1 MCFYFEAKQT
11 KSVEIDINYTTINSK
26 PPTIS
31 SNNKT
36 SIQNILIIRP
46 CALGDLVVTLPTIE
60 AIRNHFENA
69 RIEIMGYSSFLEIV
83 KERFYAD
90 TISRFDQADIASLFT
105 KNSNVPAS
113 LINKLINMDLI
124 ISFVSDSEQIM
135 VRNLRAAGA
144 KHVIYYEPFPSEGGD
159 IHVIDHFL
167 KCLDLLGIH
176 HSNKVPKIFLRDE
189 DVLLGE
195 KFLNDRVVDPKK
207 MLVAMHPG
215 SGSRQKCWPVDRYVE
230 LILWL
235 KKEMDAQ
242 ILLISGQ
249 ADTGIVE
256 ALRVEVR
263 DNIILVDQLS
273 LPILAAIIKRSNL
286 FVGNDSGIT
295 HVAAA
300 LGIPTITIFGPTDP
314 GIWGPRG
321 GRVKILYKKS
331 PCSPCSFDT
340 RRNCFSQIC
349 LEGVTSEDVISE
361 IRYMNNIVF
370 DAI

>member
-1 MCFYFEAKQT
+1 MEEKKLNYKPAGY
-11 KSVEIDINYTTINSK
+11 KSS
-26 PPTIS
+26 
-31 SNNKT
+31 T
-36 SIQNILIIRP
+36 SCLNIKSLIQNILIIRP

-60 AIRNHFENA
+60 AIRNYFKNA

-83 KERFYAD
+83 KGRFYAD
-90 TISRFDQADIASLFT
+90 TISRFDQADIAHLFT

-113 LINKLINMDLI
+113 LINKLSNMDLI
-124 ISFVSDSEQIM
+124 ISFVSDKEQVM
-135 VRNLRAAGA
+135 VSNLRAAGV
-144 KHVIYYEPFPSEGGD
+144 KHVIHYEPFPSEGED
-159 IHVIDHFL
+159 IHIIDHFL
-167 KCLDLLGIH
+167 RCLDLLGVH
-176 HSNKVPKIFLRDE
+176 HSNKIPKIFLRDE

-215 SGSRQKCWPVDRYVE
+215 SGSRQKCWAVDHYAE
-230 LILWL
+230 LILLL

-256 ALRVEVR
+256 ELRVKVR
-263 DNIILVDQLS
+263 DNFILVDRLP

-300 LGIPTITIFGPTDP
+300 VGTPAITIFGPTDP
-314 GIWGPRG
+314 NMWGPRG
-321 GRVKILYKKS
+321 ERVKIFYRKS

-340 RRNCFSQIC
+340 RRNCFSKIC
-349 LEGVTSEDVISE
+349 LKGVTVEDVISK
-361 IRYMNNIVF
+361 IRYIKQYTL
-370 DAI
+370 

>member
-1 MCFYFEAKQT
+1 MEEKKLNYKPT
-11 KSVEIDINYTTINSK
+11 DSKSSTFC
-26 PPTIS
+26 
-31 SNNKT
+31 SNIK
-36 SIQNILIIRP
+36 SLIQNILIIRP

-60 AIRNHFENA
+60 AIRNYFKNA

-83 KERFYAD
+83 KGRFYAD
-90 TISRFDQADIASLFT
+90 TISRFDQADIAHLFT

-113 LINKLINMDLI
+113 LINKLSNMDLI
-124 ISFVSDSEQIM
+124 ISFVSDKEQVM
-135 VRNLRAAGA
+135 VSNLRAAGV
-144 KHVIYYEPFPSEGGD
+144 KHVIHYEPFPSEGED
-159 IHVIDHFL
+159 IHIIDHFL
-167 KCLDLLGIH
+167 RCLDLLGVH
-176 HSNKVPKIFLRDE
+176 HSNKIPKIFLRDE

-215 SGSRQKCWPVDRYVE
+215 SGSRQKCWAVDHYAE
-230 LILWL
+230 LILLL

-256 ALRVEVR
+256 ELRVKVR
-263 DNIILVDQLS
+263 DNFILVDRLP

-300 LGIPTITIFGPTDP
+300 VGTPAITIFGPTDP
-314 GIWGPRG
+314 IKWGPRG
-321 GRVKILYKKS
+321 ERVKILYKKY

-340 RRNCFSQIC
+340 RRNCFSKIC
-349 LEGVTSEDVISE
+349 LKGVTVEDVISK
-361 IRYMNNIVF
+361 IRYIKQYTL
-370 DAI
+370 

>member
-1 MCFYFEAKQT
+1 
-11 KSVEIDINYTTINSK
+11 
-26 PPTIS
+26 
-31 SNNKT
+31 
-36 SIQNILIIRP
+36 
-46 CALGDLVVTLPTIE
+46 
-60 AIRNHFENA
+60 
-69 RIEIMGYSSFLEIV
+69 MGYSSFLEIV
-83 KERFYAD
+83 KGRFYAD
-90 TISRFDQADIASLFT
+90 TISRFDQTDIAHLFT

-113 LINKLINMDLI
+113 LINKLSNVDLI
-124 ISFVSDSEQIM
+124 ISFVSDREQIM
-135 VRNLRAAGA
+135 INNLRAAGA
-144 KHVIYYEPFPSEGGD
+144 KHVIHHEPVPSEGED

-167 KCLDLLGIH
+167 RCLDLLGVP
-176 HSNKVPKIFLRDE
+176 HSNKIPKIFLRDE

-195 KFLNDRVVDPKK
+195 KFLNERVVDPKK
-207 MLVAMHPG
+207 LLVAMHPG
-215 SGSRQKCWPVDRYVE
+215 SGSRQKCWAVDRYVE

-256 ALRVEVR
+256 ELRAKVR
-263 DNIILVDQLS
+263 DNIILADQLP
-273 LPILAAIIKRSNL
+273 LPILAAIIKRSNV

-300 LGIPTITIFGPTDP
+300 VGTPAITIFGPTNP

-321 GRVKILYKKS
+321 ERVKILYKKS

-349 LEGVTSEDVISE
+349 LEGVTVEDVIGE
-361 IRYMNNIVF
+361 IRYMTQYSL
-370 DAI
+370 

>member
-1 MCFYFEAKQT
+1 MEEKKLNYKPT
-11 KSVEIDINYTTINSK
+11 DSKSSTFCSNIK
-26 PPTIS
+26 S
-31 SNNKT
+31 S
-36 SIQNILIIRP
+36 IHNILIIRP
-46 CALGDLVVTLPTIE
+46 GALGDLVVTLPTFE
-60 AIRNHFENA
+60 AIRKYFKNA
-69 RIEIMGYSSFLEIV
+69 RIDIMGYSSFLEIV
-83 KERFYAD
+83 KGRFYAD

-113 LINKLINMDLI
+113 LINKLSNMDLI
-124 ISFVSDSEQIM
+124 IAFVSDKDQVM
-135 VRNLRAAGA
+135 VNNLRAASG
-144 KHVIYYEPFPSEGGD
+144 KHVIHYEPFPSEGKD

-167 KCLDLLGIH
+167 KCLDLLVID
-176 HSNKVPKIFLRDE
+176 HSNKIPKIFLRDE

-215 SGSRQKCWPVDRYVE
+215 SGSRQKCWAVDRYVE

-235 KKEMDAQ
+235 RKEMDAQ

-256 ALRVEVR
+256 ELRKKIR
-263 DNIILVDQLS
+263 DNIILVDQFP
-273 LPILAAIIKRSNL
+273 LPFLAAIIKRSNL

-295 HVAAA
+295 HMAAA
-300 LGIPTITIFGPTDP
+300 IGTPTITIFGPTDP
-314 GIWGPRG
+314 RIWGPRG
-321 GRVKILYKKS
+321 ERVKILYKKS

-349 LEGVTSEDVISE
+349 LEGVTVEDVISQ
-361 IRYMNNIVF
+361 IRYMVTV
-370 DAI
+370 

>member
-1 MCFYFEAKQT
+1 MEEKKLNYKPAGY
-11 KSVEIDINYTTINSK
+11 KSS
-26 PPTIS
+26 
-31 SNNKT
+31 T
-36 SIQNILIIRP
+36 SCLNIKSLIQNILIIRP

-60 AIRNHFENA
+60 AIRNYFKNA

-83 KERFYAD
+83 KGRFYAD
-90 TISRFDQADIASLFT
+90 TISRFDQADIAHLFT

-113 LINKLINMDLI
+113 LINKLSNMDLI
-124 ISFVSDSEQIM
+124 ISFVSDKEQVM
-135 VRNLRAAGA
+135 VSNLRAAGV
-144 KHVIYYEPFPSEGGD
+144 KHVIHYEPFPSEGED
-159 IHVIDHFL
+159 IHIIDHFL
-167 KCLDLLGIH
+167 RCLDLLGVH
-176 HSNKVPKIFLRDE
+176 HSNKIPKIFLRDE

-215 SGSRQKCWPVDRYVE
+215 SGSRQKCWAVDHYAE
-230 LILWL
+230 LILLL

-256 ALRVEVR
+256 ELRVKVR
-263 DNIILVDQLS
+263 DNFILVDRLP

-300 LGIPTITIFGPTDP
+300 VGTPAITIFGPTDP
-314 GIWGPRG
+314 NMWGPRG
-321 GRVKILYKKS
+321 ERVKIFYRKS
-331 PCSPCSFDT
+331 PCSPCSFDM
-340 RRNCFSQIC
+340 RRNCFSNIC
-349 LEGVTSEDVISE
+349 LEGVTVEDIISE
-361 IRYMNNIVF
+361 IRYIKQYNL
-370 DAI
+370 

>member
-1 MCFYFEAKQT
+1 MEEKKLNYKPT
-11 KSVEIDINYTTINSK
+11 DSKSSTFC
-26 PPTIS
+26 
-31 SNNKT
+31 SNIK
-36 SIQNILIIRP
+36 SLIQNILIIRP

-60 AIRNHFENA
+60 AVRNHFENA
-69 RIEIMGYSSFLEIV
+69 QIEIMGYSSFLEIV
-83 KERFYAD
+83 KGRFYAD
-90 TISRFDQADIASLFT
+90 TISRFDQADIAHLFT

-113 LINKLINMDLI
+113 LINKLSNMDLI
-124 ISFVSDSEQIM
+124 ISFVSDKEQVM
-135 VRNLRAAGA
+135 VSNLRAAGV
-144 KHVIYYEPFPSEGGD
+144 KHVIHYEPFPSEGED
-159 IHVIDHFL
+159 IHIIDHFL
-167 KCLDLLGIH
+167 RCLDLLGVH
-176 HSNKVPKIFLRDE
+176 HSNKIPKIFLRDE

-215 SGSRQKCWPVDRYVE
+215 SGSRQKCWAVDHYAE
-230 LILWL
+230 LILLL

-256 ALRVEVR
+256 ELRVKVR
-263 DNIILVDQLS
+263 DNFILVDRLP

-300 LGIPTITIFGPTDP
+300 VGTPAITIFGPTDP
-314 GIWGPRG
+314 NMWGPRG
-321 GRVKILYKKS
+321 ERVKIFYRKS

-340 RRNCFSQIC
+340 RRNCFSKIC
-349 LEGVTSEDVISE
+349 LKGVTVEDVISK
-361 IRYMNNIVF
+361 IRYIKQYTL
-370 DAI
+370 

>member
-1 MCFYFEAKQT
+1 MEEKILNYKPT
-11 KSVEIDINYTTINSK
+11 DSKSSTFCSNIK
-26 PPTIS
+26 S
-31 SNNKT
+31 S
-36 SIQNILIIRP
+36 IHNILIIRP
-46 CALGDLVVTLPTIE
+46 GALGDLVVTLPTFE
-60 AIRNHFENA
+60 AIRKYFKNA
-69 RIEIMGYSSFLEIV
+69 RIDIMGYSSFLEIV
-83 KERFYAD
+83 KGRFYAD

-113 LINKLINMDLI
+113 LINKLSNMDLI
-124 ISFVSDSEQIM
+124 IAFVSDKDQVM
-135 VRNLRAAGA
+135 VNNLRAAGV
-144 KHVIYYEPFPSEGGD
+144 KHVIHYEPFPSEGEG

-167 KCLDLLGIH
+167 KCLDLLVID
-176 HSNKVPKIFLRDE
+176 HSNKIPKIFLRDE
-189 DVLLGE
+189 DILLGE
-195 KFLNDRVVDPKK
+195 KFLNDRVVNPKK

-215 SGSRQKCWPVDRYVE
+215 SGSRQKCWPTDRYVE

-256 ALRVEVR
+256 ALRDKVR
-263 DNIILVDQLS
+263 DNFILADQLP

-295 HVAAA
+295 HLAAA
-300 LGIPTITIFGPTDP
+300 VGTPTITIFGPTDP
-314 GIWGPRG
+314 RMWGPRG
-321 GRVKILYKKS
+321 EQVKILYKKS

-349 LEGVTSEDVISE
+349 LEGVTVEDVISE
-361 IRYMNNIVF
+361 IRYMKQ
-370 DAI
+370 

>member
-1 MCFYFEAKQT
+1 MEEKILNYKPT
-11 KSVEIDINYTTINSK
+11 DSKSSTFCSNIK
-26 PPTIS
+26 S
-31 SNNKT
+31 S
-36 SIQNILIIRP
+36 IHNILIIRP
-46 CALGDLVVTLPTIE
+46 GALGDLVVTLPTFE
-60 AIRNHFENA
+60 AIRKYFKNA
-69 RIEIMGYSSFLEIV
+69 RIDIMGYSSFLEIV
-83 KERFYAD
+83 KGRFYAD

-113 LINKLINMDLI
+113 LINKLSNMDLI
-124 ISFVSDSEQIM
+124 IAFVSDKDQVM
-135 VRNLRAAGA
+135 VNNLRAAGV
-144 KHVIYYEPFPSEGGD
+144 KHVIHYEPFPSEGED

-167 KCLDLLGIH
+167 KCLDLLVID
-176 HSNKVPKIFLRDE
+176 HSNKIPKIFLRDE

-195 KFLNDRVVDPKK
+195 KFLNDRVVNPKK

-215 SGSRQKCWPVDRYVE
+215 SGSRQKCWPTDRYVE

-256 ALRVEVR
+256 ALRDKVR
-263 DNIILVDQLS
+263 DNFILADQLP

-295 HVAAA
+295 HLAAA
-300 LGIPTITIFGPTDP
+300 VGTPTITIFGPTDP
-314 GIWGPRG
+314 RMWGPRG
-321 GRVKILYKKS
+321 EQVKILYKKS

-349 LEGVTSEDVISE
+349 LEGVIVEDVISE
-361 IRYMNNIVF
+361 IRYMNQ
-370 DAI
+370 

>member
-1 MCFYFEAKQT
+1 
-11 KSVEIDINYTTINSK
+11 
-26 PPTIS
+26 
-31 SNNKT
+31 
-36 SIQNILIIRP
+36 
-46 CALGDLVVTLPTIE
+46 
-60 AIRNHFENA
+60 
-69 RIEIMGYSSFLEIV
+69 MGYSSFLEIV
-83 KERFYAD
+83 KGRFYAD
-90 TISRFDQADIASLFT
+90 TISRFDQTDIAHLFT

-113 LINKLINMDLI
+113 LINKLSNVDLI
-124 ISFVSDSEQIM
+124 ISFVSDREQIM
-135 VRNLRAAGA
+135 INNLRAAGA
-144 KHVIYYEPFPSEGGD
+144 KHVIHHEPVPSEGED

-167 KCLDLLGIH
+167 RCLDLLGVP
-176 HSNKVPKIFLRDE
+176 HSNKIPKIFLRDE

-195 KFLNDRVVDPKK
+195 KFLNERVVDPKK
-207 MLVAMHPG
+207 LLVAMHPG
-215 SGSRQKCWPVDRYVE
+215 SGSRQKCWAVDRYVE

-256 ALRVEVR
+256 ELRAKVR
-263 DNIILVDQLS
+263 DNIILADQLP

-295 HVAAA
+295 HLAAA
-300 LGIPTITIFGPTDP
+300 VGTPAISVFGPTDP

-321 GRVKILYKKS
+321 EQVRIHYKKS

-349 LEGVTSEDVISE
+349 LEGVTVKDVIGE
-361 IRYMNNIVF
+361 IRYMNQYSL
-370 DAI
+370 

>member
-1 MCFYFEAKQT
+1 MEEKKLNYKPSDS
-11 KSVEIDINYTTINSK
+11 KSSTFCSNIKSSID
-26 PPTIS
+26 
-31 SNNKT
+31 
-36 SIQNILIIRP
+36 NILIIRP
-46 CALGDLVVTLPTIE
+46 GALGDLVVTLPTFE
-60 AIRNHFENA
+60 AIRKYFKNA
-69 RIEIMGYSSFLEIV
+69 RIDIMGYSSILEIV
-83 KERFYAD
+83 KGRFYAD
-90 TISRFDQADIASLFT
+90 TISRFDQADIAHLFT

-113 LINKLINMDLI
+113 LINKLSNMDLI
-124 ISFVSDSEQIM
+124 ISFVSDREQIM
-135 VRNLRAAGA
+135 VSNLRAAGV
-144 KHVIYYEPFPSEGGD
+144 KHVIHYEPFPSEGED
-159 IHVIDHFL
+159 IHIIDHFL
-167 KCLDLLGIH
+167 RCLDLLGVH
-176 HSNKVPKIFLRDE
+176 HSNKIPKIFLRDE

-215 SGSRQKCWPVDRYVE
+215 SGSRQKCWAVDRYVE

-256 ALRVEVR
+256 ELRVKVR
-263 DNIILVDQLS
+263 DNFILVDQLP

-300 LGIPTITIFGPTDP
+300 VGTPAITIFGPTDP
-314 GIWGPRG
+314 RIWGPRG
-321 GRVKILYKKS
+321 ERVKILYKKS

-349 LEGVTSEDVISE
+349 LEGVTVEDVISQ
-361 IRYMNNIVF
+361 IRYMVTV
-370 DAI
+370 

>member
-1 MCFYFEAKQT
+1 M
-11 KSVEIDINYTTINSK
+11 
-26 PPTIS
+26 
-31 SNNKT
+31 
-36 SIQNILIIRP
+36 IRP
-46 CALGDLVVTLPTIE
+46 GALGDLVVTLPTFE
-60 AIRNHFENA
+60 AIRKYFKNA
-69 RIEIMGYSSFLEIV
+69 RIDIMGYSSYLEIV
-83 KERFYAD
+83 KGRFYAD

-113 LINKLINMDLI
+113 LINKLSNMDLI
-124 ISFVSDSEQIM
+124 IAFVSDKDQVM
-135 VRNLRAAGA
+135 VNNLRAAGV
-144 KHVIYYEPFPSEGGD
+144 KHVIHYEPFPSEGED

-167 KCLDLLGIH
+167 KCLDLLVID
-176 HSNKVPKIFLRDE
+176 HSNKIPKIFLRDE
-189 DVLLGE
+189 DILLGE
-195 KFLNDRVVDPKK
+195 KFLNDRVVNPKK

-215 SGSRQKCWPVDRYVE
+215 SGSRQKCWPTDRYVE

-256 ALRVEVR
+256 ALRDKVR
-263 DNIILVDQLS
+263 DNFILADQLP

-295 HVAAA
+295 HLAAA
-300 LGIPTITIFGPTDP
+300 VGTPTITIFGPTDP
-314 GIWGPRG
+314 RMWGPRG
-321 GRVKILYKKS
+321 EQVKILYKKS

-349 LEGVTSEDVISE
+349 LEGVTVEDVISE
-361 IRYMNNIVF
+361 IRYMNQ
-370 DAI
+370 

>member
-1 MCFYFEAKQT
+1 VEEKKLNYKPT
-11 KSVEIDINYTTINSK
+11 DSKSSTFC
-26 PPTIS
+26 
-31 SNNKT
+31 SNIK
-36 SIQNILIIRP
+36 SLIQNILIIRP

-60 AIRNHFENA
+60 AVRNHFENA
-69 RIEIMGYSSFLEIV
+69 QIEIMGYSSFLEIV
-83 KERFYAD
+83 KGRFYAD
-90 TISRFDQADIASLFT
+90 TISRFDQADIAHLFT

-113 LINKLINMDLI
+113 LINKLSNMDLI
-124 ISFVSDSEQIM
+124 ISFVSDKEQVM
-135 VRNLRAAGA
+135 VSNLRAAGV
-144 KHVIYYEPFPSEGGD
+144 KHVIHYEPFPSEGED
-159 IHVIDHFL
+159 IHIIDHFL
-167 KCLDLLGIH
+167 RCLDLLGVH
-176 HSNKVPKIFLRDE
+176 HSNKIPKIFLRDE

-215 SGSRQKCWPVDRYVE
+215 SGSRQKCWAVDHYAE
-230 LILWL
+230 LILLL

-256 ALRVEVR
+256 ELRVKVR
-263 DNIILVDQLS
+263 DNFILVDRLP

-300 LGIPTITIFGPTDP
+300 VGTPAITIFGPTDP
-314 GIWGPRG
+314 NMWGPRG
-321 GRVKILYKKS
+321 ERVKIFYRKS

-340 RRNCFSQIC
+340 RRNCFSKIC
-349 LEGVTSEDVISE
+349 LKGVTVEDVISK
-361 IRYMNNIVF
+361 IRYIKQYTL
-370 DAI
+370 

>member
-1 MCFYFEAKQT
+1 
-11 KSVEIDINYTTINSK
+11 
-26 PPTIS
+26 
-31 SNNKT
+31 
-36 SIQNILIIRP
+36 
-46 CALGDLVVTLPTIE
+46 
-60 AIRNHFENA
+60 
-69 RIEIMGYSSFLEIV
+69 
-83 KERFYAD
+83 
-90 TISRFDQADIASLFT
+90 
-105 KNSNVPAS
+105 
-113 LINKLINMDLI
+113 MDLI

-167 KCLDLLGIH
+167 KCLDLLGVH
-176 HSNKVPKIFLRDE
+176 HANKIPKIFLRDE

>member
-1 MCFYFEAKQT
+1 
-11 KSVEIDINYTTINSK
+11 
-26 PPTIS
+26 
-31 SNNKT
+31 
-36 SIQNILIIRP
+36 
-46 CALGDLVVTLPTIE
+46 
-60 AIRNHFENA
+60 
-69 RIEIMGYSSFLEIV
+69 LEIV
-83 KERFYAD
+83 KGRFYAD
-90 TISRFDQADIASLFT
+90 TISRFDQANLAPLFT
-105 KNSNVPAS
+105 KNSNIPAS
-113 LINKLINMDLI
+113 LINKLSNTDLI
-124 ISFVSDSEQIM
+124 ISFVSDREQIM

-144 KHVIYYEPFPSEGGD
+144 KHVIHYEPFPSEGED

-167 KCLDLLGIH
+167 KCLDLLGVH
-176 HSNKVPKIFLRDE
+176 HSNKIPKIFLRDD

-215 SGSRQKCWPVDRYVE
+215 SGSRQKCWAVNRYVE

-256 ALRVEVR
+256 ELRVKVR
-263 DNIILVDQLS
+263 DRDTIILVDQLP
-273 LPILAAIIKRSNL
+273 LPILASIIKRSKL

-300 LGIPTITIFGPTDP
+300 VGAPAITIFGPTDP
-314 GIWGPRG
+314 RIWGPRG

-349 LEGVTSEDVISE
+349 LEGVTVEDVINE
-361 IRYMNNIVF
+361 IRYMNQYSL
-370 DAI
+370 